1 MGNEKK
7 SFFKGQITTV
17 IMSILAFLAAAAIIT
32 AVILGNMLYKE
43 KTKSIPASVILTE
56 KTTVETEIKKFEVTM
71 EYLEKSLENLSELS
85 TAELSYTGI
94 CTIEEGK
101 IPFITKKGFSMLY
114 TGMIRAGIDTSKV
127 KIELTDKEV
136 IVSIPKAEIQIV
148 KVEPSSIQFYDE
160 KKALFNWKEL
170 SDPVDGIIIAEEYL
184 KAQADTDGIL
194 EKADKQAE
202 YIVRGLLEDV
212 VKDAEGERDLKIV
225 RI

>member
-7 SFFKGQITTV
+7 SFIKGRIASAAV
-17 IMSILAFLAAAAIIT
+17 GILAFLAAAAIA
-32 AVILGNMLYKE
+32 AVIVLGNMLYRE
-43 KTKSIPASVILTE
+43 KIKSIPASVILTE

-71 EYLEKSLENLSELS
+71 EYLERSLENLSELS

-94 CTIEEGK
+94 CTVEEGK

-114 TGMIRAGIDTSKV
+114 TGMIRAGIDASGV
-127 KIELTDKEV
+127 EIELTDREV
-136 IVSIPKAEIQIV
+136 VVTVPKSEIQTV
-148 KVEPSSIQFYDE
+148 KVDPASIQFYDE
-160 KKALFNWKEL
+160 KKAMFNWKEL
-170 SDPVDGIIIAEEYL
+170 SDSVDGIIIAEEKL

-212 VKDAEGERDLKIV
+212 VKSAEGERDL
-225 RI
+225 RIIRK